1 MDRPRAGSLVASEE
15 GYWQLYQQA
24 VQSLH
29 DGLFQ
34 VAEDI
39 FGQAL
44 QATRHPRL
52 RQLRD
57 RAYCNWAGV
66 GLACGKAELDA
77 PLSGLLG
84 ASADLKA
91 RQLAAHHLAHLY
103 CIQHKARPSRLYAG
117 MARRLAQTLGDRR
130 GEAVSLNQLGL
141 AWLAQSR
148 WREARQCLEQAADML
163 AGIPQEPGL
172 QLIRSTLIYVLS
184 LAGSRREAV
193 RLLRD
198 GAAAPD
204 LAGCP
209 PLYAPEM
216 ATNLAFAC
224 LELGELEAAISWGQ
238 AALTACSEDTRQAG
252 LGYGDPV
259 DRYVHYAI
267 GEAAASLGEMD
278 RARWQFAELQRKYY
292 PQLVELPDLLLAE
305 RTHAF
310 VSWLA

>member
-1 MDRPRAGSLVASEE
+1 MDRSRGGSLVASEE
-15 GYWQLYQQA
+15 GYWQLYLQA
-24 VQSLH
+24 VQSLN

-39 FGQAL
+39 FRQAL

-66 GLACGKAELDA
+66 WVACGKADLDA

-84 ASADLKA
+84 ASSDLKA
-91 RQLAAHHLAHLY
+91 RQLAAYHLANLY
-103 CIQHKARPSRLYAG
+103 YFQHKARPSRLYAG
-117 MARRLAQTLGDRR
+117 MARRLAQALGDRR
-130 GEAVSLNQLGL
+130 GEAVSLNQMGL
-141 AWLAQSR
+141 AWLAESR

-163 AGIPQEPGL
+163 AGIPQDPGL

-184 LAGSRREAV
+184 LAGSRREAM
-193 RLLRD
+193 RLLHD

-238 AALTACSEDTRQAG
+238 AALTGCEDTRSAG
-252 LGYGDPV
+252 LRDGDPL
-259 DRYVHYAI
+259 DRYLHYAI
-267 GEAAASLGEMD
+267 GEAAAGLGEMD
-278 RARWQFAELQRKYY
+278 RARRHFAELQRKYY

-310 VSWLA
+310 VTWLA